1 MNYVLI
7 CASKMQTN
15 SCISLKTFAPFGG
28 KFMYRRTEKQ
38 LQFVEFD
45 LPFGGEL
52 LASNRWVRLSQMVP
66 WHEFENDYCTN
77 LSNSG
82 QGPPAFSV
90 RMALAALIIKE
101 RLGLS
106 DEESVEQI
114 TENPYL
120 QYFCG
125 LKQFTTKAPFHP
137 TMYVHFRKRFPVDVL
152 NDLNEVIVKKAVK
165 NTRKD
170 NDKGPGKGVGKR
182 GGKEEEPEPDKTN
195 QGKLLMDATCV
206 PADITFPTDLK
217 LLNTAREK
225 TEAIIDILHKSRGKG
240 HKKPRTYR
248 IKARKAWLAIAK
260 SKKIRKAKLRK
271 SLRSQLC
278 FINRNLKSIGKLS
291 KVVPLTVLG
300 RRQYRDLLVINELY
314 RQQQWMYDHRSKRI
328 DNRIV
333 SISQPHV
340 RPIKRG
346 KAGSDTEFGAK
357 LSVSLV
363 DGFAFVDRTSW
374 DNFNESGDLQGQVEA
389 FKRRYGFY
397 PESVHA
403 DKIYRSRGNRR
414 YCKSKGIRL
423 SGPRLG
429 RPPKVTPEN
438 VDRLKAEAKQARQDE
453 IDRIP
458 IEGKFGQGKR
468 KYGIGRL
475 MTKLA
480 ETSET
485 AISLCFLVMNL
496 ERWLAA
502 IFLRLF
508 FKEQIWM
515 FEPKIY
521 TLMVPRRI

>member
-1 MNYVLI
+1 MLY
-7 CASKMQTN
+7 CALKMQTN
-15 SCISLKTFAPFGG
+15 PWISLKTFAPFGG

-38 LQFVEFD
+38 LELVEFN

-52 LASNRWVRLSQMVP
+52 LASNRWVRLSQVIP
-66 WHEFENDYCTN
+66 WHRFENDYCAN
-77 LSNSG
+77 LSKSG

-106 DEESVEQI
+106 DEECVEQI
-114 TENPYL
+114 RENPYL

-125 LKQFTTKAPFHP
+125 LKEFTTKVPFHP
-137 TMYVHFRKRFPVDVL
+137 TMYVHFRKRFSADVL
-152 NDLNEVIVKKAVK
+152 NRLNEVIVKKVVRTTK
-165 NTRKD
+165 KD
-170 NDKGPGKGVGKR
+170 DGKGVG
-182 GGKEEEPEPDKTN
+182 GSAGEEVNPKKGN

-217 LLNTAREK
+217 LLNAAREK
-225 TEAIIDILHKSRGKG
+225 TEAIIGILHKSRGKG

-248 IKARKAWLAIAK
+248 IIARKAYLAIAK
-260 SKKIRKAKLRK
+260 SKKARRSKLRK
-271 SLRSQLC
+271 SLRSQLG
-278 FINRNLKSIGKLS
+278 FVNRNLKSIDKLA
-291 KVVPLTVLG
+291 KAVALTVLG
-300 RRQYRDLLVINELY
+300 RRQYRDLLVISELY
-314 RQQQWMYDHRSKRI
+314 RQQQLMYDHRSNRI
-328 DNRIV
+328 DDRIV
-333 SISQPHV
+333 SISQPHL

-389 FKRRYGFY
+389 YKRRFGFY

-403 DKIYRSRGNRR
+403 DKIYRSRGNLR
-414 YCKSKGIRL
+414 YCKSKDIRL

-429 RPPKVTPEN
+429 RPPKLTPEN
-438 VDRLKAEAKQARQDE
+438 ADRQKAEAKQARQDE

-508 FKEQIWM
+508 FKEHKWV
-515 FEPKIY
+515 FEPKMY
-521 TLMVPRRI
+521 TLMGT